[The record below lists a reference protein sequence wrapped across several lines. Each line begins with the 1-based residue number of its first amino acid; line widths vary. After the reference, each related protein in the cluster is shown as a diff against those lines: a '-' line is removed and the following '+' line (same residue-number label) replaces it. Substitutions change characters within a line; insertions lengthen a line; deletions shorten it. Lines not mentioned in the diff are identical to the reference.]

1 MIQQTIIYYTSGST
15 AVLIGDNTRFIFK
28 DVNLSI
34 ESIAYD
40 TSGSGGFESTI
51 GTIRINLYSG
61 STLIA
66 DFPYNETNL
75 IINSSSALFS
85 SFNLP
90 NVNLQYPITYE
101 GSENSD
107 FSFILKE
114 SSSLELITQDSLI
127 NGTNVRGIGLDSSST
142 YLVEVH
148 SGNNKYNQISLY
160 DQTGSLLLT
169 DNWVIGT
176 GSFIIEPTGSS
187 NFNLILEISGSTCC
201 SPTLVSIENVGYE
214 SLQFNYLTG
223 SCGVFNS
230 MSIFQSDDKINW
242 SLLTT
247 GSSDNNIISPSG
259 SYPSS
264 LKYYRLIQHCDDGL
278 DLYNSDPSNIL
289 YYEPLIQPNFSD
301 FYNISIVGRCSS
313 GNLYRTF
320 LYSIGS
326 SSYDGL
332 DGLGRIHDV
341 FYNTKYQSITSFYI
355 PSGSTLYLN
364 PNPCSAFGVGYEGS
378 YYTYCSYTA
387 DYTITPS
394 GNTTIYLNLDSSLI
408 ACC

>member
-15 AVLIGDNTRFIFK
+15 AVLEENNTRFVFK
-28 DVNLSI
+28 DVTLNI
-34 ESIAYD
+34 EGITHNS
-40 TSGSGGFESTI
+40 SGSGGFESTI

-61 STLIA
+61 SVLVA
-66 DFPYNETNL
+66 DFPYDKTNL

-85 SFNLP
+85 SFSLP
-90 NVNLQYPITYE
+90 NVNLQYPITYS
-101 GSENSD
+101 GSED
-107 FSFILKE
+107 PTFSFILKE

-127 NGTNVRGIGLDSSST
+127 NGTNVRGIGLDSSSV

-160 DQTGSLLLT
+160 DQTGSLLST
-169 DNWVIGT
+169 DSWVIGT
-176 GSFIIEPTGSS
+176 GSFTIEPTGSS
-187 NFNLILEISGSTCC
+187 NFNLVLEVSGSTCC
-201 SPTLVSIENVGYE
+201 SPTLLFIENIGYE

-223 SCGVFNS
+223 SCGTFSS
-230 MSIFQSDDKINW
+230 MSVFQSDDKINW

-247 GSSDNNIISPSG
+247 GYSDNNIISPSG
-259 SYPSS
+259 SYPLS

-289 YYEPLIQPNFSD
+289 YYEPLTQPNLSE

-313 GNLYRTF
+313 GSLYRTF

-326 SSYDGL
+326 SSYDN
-332 DGLGRIHDV
+332 LGRIHDV
-341 FYNTKYQSITSFYI
+341 FYNTEYRPITSFYI
-355 PSGSTLYLN
+355 PSGSTVYFN
-364 PNPCSAFGVGYEGS
+364 PNPCISFGVGYEGS

-394 GNTTIYLNLDSSLI
+394 GSTTIYFNLANTSA